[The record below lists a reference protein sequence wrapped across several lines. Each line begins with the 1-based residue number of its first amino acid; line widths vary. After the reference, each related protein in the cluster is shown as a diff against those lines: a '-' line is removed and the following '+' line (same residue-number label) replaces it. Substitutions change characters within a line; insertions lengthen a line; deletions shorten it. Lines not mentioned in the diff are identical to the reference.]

1 MATPIIK
8 EFALQAAAR
17 LLLSGHLWSTVR
29 LFCTNAAQDENLDN
43 AAKHAKVKSDLRFI
57 FNEVSSILLNLAIE
71 LGTLY
76 VQTQLE
82 KQKS

>member
-1 MATPIIK
+1 MTIIR
-8 EFALQAAAR
+8 EFALQASAR
-17 LLLSGHLWSTVR
+17 LLLSTKLWSTVR